1 MPSNCQLNTAALRGS
16 ESEHIEFLQ
25 LAKGKDTGF
34 LQVAVFES
42 KISGGSAI
50 AFTSRDQFRLAE
62 CMDFFRLASYFH
74 TGCGESIESIILLLK
89 VELQLPASIIQK
101 MSIVSVP

>member
-1 MPSNCQLNTAALRGS
+1 MQTISTGICASKLDPRAILSSYTFLAALRGA

-50 AFTSRDQFRLAE
+50 AFTSRDQFRLCE
-62 CMDFFRLASYFH
+62 CMVRTS
-74 TGCGESIESIILLLK
+74 TR
-89 VELQLPASIIQK
+89 
-101 MSIVSVP
+101 